1 MAAKEIITTISGGA
15 KVGAAIHSKW
25 PWLIPA
31 VALGFLFWENEIVR
45 NIFGFIL
52 MGQIL
57 GITSGNIKDTMGQI
71 VDEIDKIK
79 IDDDDIIE
87 ETKKK

>member
-1 MAAKEIITTISGGA
+1 
-15 KVGAAIHSKW
+15 
-25 PWLIPA
+25 
-31 VALGFLFWENEIVR
+31 
-45 NIFGFIL
+45 